1 MAQQKNQLASNI
13 VSLYVLQGLNYVIPL
28 IVLPYLVRHL
38 GMEEY
43 GLVAFSQAFAQY
55 FVIFTDY
62 GFNFSA
68 TRSIA
73 QNREDVRAI
82 RSTVLEV
89 FLIKTVILVAGLI
102 LLAIMALALPQM
114 RHDVPYFLLAFIG
127 VLGNVL
133 FPQWYFQG
141 IERMQYIS
149 VYTGIAK
156 VVSTAFLFL
165 LVHGP
170 NDGLWAVAILSSG
183 PLIAG
188 IMGVWTALREIGF
201 QFERPAR
208 QSLHATLADGW
219 HVFVGTASVCL
230 YTNTNVFMVGLLAGN
245 TQAGYFSAAEKLI
258 RGMAGTLGPITQALY
273 PRISALAASSRDAA
287 LSLVSKSLLW
297 VSGASIVFSIGIFFL
312 AKFITTLLFGASGAG
327 SYPVIRSIAALPFLI
342 AVNNVLGIQTMLT
355 FGLDRQ
361 FSWILLLSGLFN
373 VAAGIVLIHS
383 LGAQG
388 AGISVF
394 LTEAIISVAMLVVL
408 WRNGIHFFRRTMQF
422 EG

>member
-1 MAQQKNQLASNI
+1 MMGQQKNQLASNI
-13 VSLYVLQGLNYVIPL
+13 VSLYALQGLNYIIPL
-28 IVLPYLVRHL
+28 VVLPYLVRHL

-73 QNREDVRAI
+73 QSRKDIRAI

-89 FLIKTVILVAGLI
+89 FLIKTAILIIGLI
-102 LLAIMALALPQM
+102 LLAIMALVLPRM

-170 NDGLWAVAILSSG
+170 SDGLWAVAILSSG

-188 IMGVWTALREIGF
+188 VMGIWTVLREIGIE
-201 QFERPAR
+201 FERPSG
-208 QSLHATLADGW
+208 QSLRATLADGW

-297 VSGASIVFSIGIFFL
+297 VSGASILFSIGIFFL

-373 VAAGIVLIHS
+373 VAAGIALIHS
-383 LGAQG
+383 MGAQG

-394 LTEAIISVAMLVVL
+394 LTETIISVAMLVVL
-408 WRNGIHFFRRTMQF
+408 WRNGIHFFRRQVAA
-422 EG
+422 